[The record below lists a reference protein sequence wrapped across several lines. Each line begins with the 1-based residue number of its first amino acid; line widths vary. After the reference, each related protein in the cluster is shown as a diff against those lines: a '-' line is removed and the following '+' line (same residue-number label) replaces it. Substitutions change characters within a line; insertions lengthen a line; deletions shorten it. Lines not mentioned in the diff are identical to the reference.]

1 MKADHARLR
10 RLLNTVLVGACV
22 AQHDPRMGPRVRASL
37 DRVREEVNAH
47 LDYEEEAL
55 VELLRGLDAGTPQP
69 AQELVHEHDLE
80 RTMIE
85 AVIEDFDAGDR
96 TFQEMTD
103 EIAWL
108 AAAIEQDM
116 EDEERDYLDVD
127 VRPRA

>member
-1 MKADHARLR
+1 
-10 RLLNTVLVGACV
+10 
-22 AQHDPRMGPRVRASL
+22 MGPRVRASL

-55 VELLRGLDAGTPQP
+55 VELLRGLDAGTPQH
-69 AQELVHEHDLE
+69 AEELVHEHDLE

-116 EDEERDYLDVD
+116 ENEEREHLDNTVLSD
-127 VRPRA
+127 ASLVSTKDR